1 MTVAICLPCFIL
13 IGSLNSRAGVVW
25 WRSKSSAFWDSACR
39 MWPWSKRVLDEKLI
53 QTQEPTNVA
62 RTSASDYPLPSDIS
76 TNAKM
81 ARRLRRLS
89 SNKNG
94 DRERPP
100 QSQNGLSEEAL
111 EPLED
116 SLQWGE
122 PRQMSRR
129 MSEMIDTLPMEKFQ
143 MLKKQAENSK

>member
-1 MTVAICLPCFIL
+1 
-13 IGSLNSRAGVVW
+13 
-25 WRSKSSAFWDSACR
+25 
-39 MWPWSKRVLDEKLI
+39 
-53 QTQEPTNVA
+53 
-62 RTSASDYPLPSDIS
+62 
-76 TNAKM
+76 M